1 MKYLTFLLSLFILSA
16 CDYSDLTAPL
26 DSYTV
31 TTSITI
37 EDAWANTSERAS
49 APAATRAAGD
59 PLYQIY
65 LFGSNNQAINNNG
78 GYMTKLST
86 GQTFTNITTPG
97 TYTFYGI
104 TNLVKGEYTST
115 GTGVTLTSA
124 STFTLGTEAAPRDIC
139 LGSQPL
145 TVTTG
150 QNAYT
155 TSITASHIMSRLA
168 LTVNNVPADVTSL
181 TITLP
186 SQANV
191 FDFTGTF
198 TYAKDAANN
207 DVPVSQTLTLTR
219 AATANQDGTYNWS
232 CQPTIVFP
240 CPTGTTSM
248 PIQITWGP
256 YNGTGAVNG
265 SKVVTTTSTHCCL
278 STHNLSLTTTW
289 NESYRTS
296 ATITTTDWSPVEEGT
311 FSW

>member
-1 MKYLTFLLSLFILSA
+1 MKYLTLLLSLFILSA

-37 EDAWANTSERAS
+37 EDAWENTSERAS
-49 APAATRAAGD
+49 APAITRAAGD
-59 PLYQIY
+59 PLFMVY
-65 LFGSNNQAINNNG
+65 LFNAQDNALTNKG
-78 GYMTKLST
+78 GYMTGLNNGVKLD
-86 GQTFTNITTPG
+86 NITTPG
-97 TYTFYGI
+97 TYTLYGV
-104 TNLVKGEYTST
+104 TNLIAGEYTST

-124 STFTLGTEAAPRDIC
+124 STFTLDATTAPHDIC

-168 LTVNNVPADVTSL
+168 LTINSVPADVTSL
-181 TITLP
+181 TVTLP

-198 TYAKDAANN
+198 TGNTT
-207 DVPVSQTLTLTR
+207 SQTLTLTK
-219 AATANQDGTYNWS
+219 AASANTNGTYTWS
-232 CQPTIVFP
+232 CDPTIVFP
-240 CPTGTTSM
+240 CATGTTSM
-248 PIQITWGP
+248 PMTVTWGP

-265 SKVVTTTSTHCCL
+265 TKVISTTSALCCL
-278 STHNLSLTTTW
+278 SGKNLSLSATW
-289 NESYRTS
+289 SEAYRTS
-296 ATITTTDWSPVEEGT
+296 ATITTSDWSALEEGT